1 MCKVTLYACGLVLS
15 KIVDIVTLWMDYP
28 KYSMYVKSR
37 QLQQLSILNVLIF
50 ATVNIT
56 YNN

>member
-1 MCKVTLYACGLVLS
+1 MCKVTLNAYGLVLS
-15 KIVDIVTLWMDYP
+15 KIVDVVTLWLDYP
-28 KYSMYVKSR
+28 KILYAKSR

-56 YNN
+56 CDN